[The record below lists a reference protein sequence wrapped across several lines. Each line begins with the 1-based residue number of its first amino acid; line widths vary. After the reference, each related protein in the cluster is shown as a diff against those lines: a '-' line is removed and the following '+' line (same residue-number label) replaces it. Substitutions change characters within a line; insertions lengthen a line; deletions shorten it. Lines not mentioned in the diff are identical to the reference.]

1 MKKYILT
8 GFFIAAVFAHA
19 AIAEDT
25 VSGSLTVNG
34 KPVELKHVYTD
45 SGQDDVIVVM
55 TDAPLS
61 EADIPFGVAML
72 AMDGKVRGIVITVD
86 KKSGSI
92 ARGGYN
98 AIFHHVWEGQ
108 LGTIGNG
115 VLTIDKMD
123 DEIIEGTLKTP
134 EPNTWTNAIE
144 DRDDVYTYDVKFK
157 AAVVKREL

>member
-8 GFFIAAVFAHA
+8 GFLIAAVFIQSAK
-19 AIAEDT
+19 AEDT

-45 SGQDDVIVVM
+45 SGPDDVIVVM

-72 AMDGKVRGIVITVD
+72 AMDGKVRGIVIKIK
-86 KKSGSI
+86 KKSSSI
-92 ARGGYN
+92 APRGYN
-98 AIFHHVWEGQ
+98 AIFHDVWEGQ

-115 VLTIDKMD
+115 VLTIDKMN
-123 DEIIEGTLKTP
+123 DEVIEGALKTP

-144 DRDDVYTYDVKFK
+144 DRDDVYSYDVKFK
-157 AAVVKREL
+157 ARVVKREL